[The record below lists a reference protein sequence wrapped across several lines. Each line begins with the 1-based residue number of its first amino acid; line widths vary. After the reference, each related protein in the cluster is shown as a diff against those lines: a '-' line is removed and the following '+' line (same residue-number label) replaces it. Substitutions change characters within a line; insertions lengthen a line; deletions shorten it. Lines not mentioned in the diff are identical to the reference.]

1 MGLSLCMAKAK
12 TNMKT
17 EPKADVPKASTNQEP
32 TLATQELSR
41 SGGFTLIELLVV
53 IAIIAILA
61 AMLLPALSR
70 AKSAALMANCVS
82 NQKQLALAW
91 MMYCDDNN
99 DKAVNFLPQV
109 NSRQEPP
116 WRYAIPNPRPPVPFG
131 TSLEQQAILFFREG
145 YKQGEL
151 FKYAPNADIVHCPAD
166 TRFKLKV
173 GAGFAFGSL
182 SPVGSLNGEDDMN
195 RLFKRTEVTHPS
207 ERMLWVEENDPRG
220 ENVGSWMIAQ
230 GTPPE
235 FAGAV
240 IVDSPAVFHGDGST
254 FSWAD
259 GHSSK
264 RKWLDAALIRYAAS
278 MDRNKFG
285 TGPGL
290 AQAPRDVFFLS
301 KSYPSKVN
309 P

>member
-1 MGLSLCMAKAK
+1 
-12 TNMKT
+12 
-17 EPKADVPKASTNQEP
+17 V
-32 TLATQELSR
+32 ATQELSG

-70 AKSAALMANCVS
+70 AKQAAYMANCLS

-91 MMYCDDNN
+91 MMYCDDND
-99 DKAVNFLPQV
+99 DKTVNFLAYP
-109 NSRQEPP
+109 NAKLEPP
-116 WRYAIPNPRPPVPFG
+116 WRYALPNPRPSVPFG
-131 TSLEQQAILFFREG
+131 TALEQQAILFFREG
-145 YKQGEL
+145 YKQGAL
-151 FKYAPNADIVHCPAD
+151 FKYAPNPDIVHCPAD
-166 TRFKLKV
+166 TRFKRKMNE
-173 GAGFAFGSL
+173 GFAYGSF
-182 SPVGSLNGEDDMN
+182 SGVGSLNGEDDLN
-195 RLFKRTEVTHPS
+195 RLLKRAQVNHPS

-230 GTPPE
+230 GTPPG
-235 FAGAV
+235 FAGAQV
-240 IVDSPAVFHGDGST
+240 VDSPAVFHGDGCT

-264 RKWLDAALIRYAAS
+264 RKWLDSALIRYAAS
-278 MDRNKFG
+278 TDRSKFG
-285 TGPGL
+285 TGPGI